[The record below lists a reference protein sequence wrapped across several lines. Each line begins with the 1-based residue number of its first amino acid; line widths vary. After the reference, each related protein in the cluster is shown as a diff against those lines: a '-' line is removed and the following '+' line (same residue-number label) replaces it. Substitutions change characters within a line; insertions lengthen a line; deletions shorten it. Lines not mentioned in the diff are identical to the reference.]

1 MAEIINIMV
10 ENLIMIL
17 FCHRIFRRKFG
28 SVIPYIIVY
37 MAIFFVS
44 LAAAFFI
51 VRPSIRVVVSF
62 VVIIVISILLYHGSV
77 VLKVFV
83 SVYWVMIIAVSDLL
97 FISILVLIGY
107 KNPMLLL
114 GRETG
119 RALAMIGTKILNF
132 WIVVYICRIYKNK
145 AKDLPLKYWLLI
157 LMMPFLSVI
166 IIKLIFTANEMDK
179 NVLGSYIVCV
189 GGLIYLNL
197 SVFNYFESYDKQIRL
212 EALEKIV
219 KKKDENYRLLV
230 ASYNEIY
237 DIKHDLKDQVELLND
252 LIEKGDYKEAQNHMH
267 RLYHTVENT
276 ASVCYTGN
284 STVDSVINLK
294 DAYARNLNIRFKTKI
309 KVNRIEF
316 DTIGLCRILGNILD
330 NAVEACQRIDSGER
344 YIFFMMNQIENKLI
358 IEVNNTSLE
367 VDVSNLST
375 SKENKLIHGIG
386 LRSIKHMVHNMNGH
400 VSYHYEDGIFSMKVV
415 WVK

>member
-1 MAEIINIMV
+1 
-10 ENLIMIL
+10 
-17 FCHRIFRRKFG
+17 
-28 SVIPYIIVY
+28 

-294 DAYARNLNIRFKTKI
+294 DAYARNLNIRFKIKI

-415 WVK
+415 LVK